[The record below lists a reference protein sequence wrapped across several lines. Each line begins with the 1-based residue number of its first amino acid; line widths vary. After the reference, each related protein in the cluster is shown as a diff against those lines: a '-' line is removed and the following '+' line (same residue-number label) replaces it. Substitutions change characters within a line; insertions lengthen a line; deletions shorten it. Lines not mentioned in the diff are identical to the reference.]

1 MTSDRGTVHP
11 QEALAVYVEPLA
23 VGQRVMILGDAS
35 LGLGTHIAE
44 LGARLVCVW
53 DPNADRARRAAENAP
68 PGVTVRPLL
77 TVDQIGQE
85 GAFDLAVVTDLELFD
100 EPEVLLANV
109 RRSVGQDG
117 AALIV
122 APNGAASGRSTA
134 FDYYELFD
142 LVAREFEEVT
152 MIAQL
157 PFYGVALAELGEDED
172 ESPSVSVDT
181 QLAGGDRAPDAFI
194 ALASQQRVR
203 LDPYAIVELPPS
215 QSATERVAEE
225 VTQRFEEV
233 VRDQVGRIAQLEE
246 ELSAQVRHIAHLS
259 SELDRASVELTRA
272 GDAHTS
278 EVARYEEALR
288 ERAQAVRL
296 LETELDRR
304 DRMVRELVDQL
315 ESTMSTEHLAP
326 GPKGSPSPEG
336 DTLAEENSELRRKL
350 DALAL
355 ELARHEGERQA
366 RAWTIAELERRL
378 AAAADLTQV
387 RDSSAGPNIE
397 RQLAAALDEL
407 DVLKRALTQEHEA
420 RVRAESGQA
429 APLPR
434 DRVGLG

>member
-23 VGQRVMILGDAS
+23 VGQRVMILGNAS

-109 RRSVGQDG
+109 RRSVGEDG

-181 QLAGGDRAPDAFI
+181 QLAGGDRA
-194 ALASQQRVR
+194 RCRGGV
-203 LDPYAIVELPPS
+203 
-215 QSATERVAEE
+215 ATA
-225 VTQRFEEV
+225 
-233 VRDQVGRIAQLEE
+233 
-246 ELSAQVRHIAHLS
+246 
-259 SELDRASVELTRA
+259 
-272 GDAHTS
+272 
-278 EVARYEEALR
+278 
-288 ERAQAVRL
+288 
-296 LETELDRR
+296 
-304 DRMVRELVDQL
+304 
-315 ESTMSTEHLAP
+315 
-326 GPKGSPSPEG
+326 
-336 DTLAEENSELRRKL
+336 
-350 DALAL
+350 
-355 ELARHEGERQA
+355 
-366 RAWTIAELERRL
+366 
-378 AAAADLTQV
+378 
-387 RDSSAGPNIE
+387 
-397 RQLAAALDEL
+397 
-407 DVLKRALTQEHEA
+407 
-420 RVRAESGQA
+420 
-429 APLPR
+429 
-434 DRVGLG
+434 